1 MVDWNLKIKQMQS
14 QTNRSGE
21 GILKQNTTIGK
32 YLSALARISV
42 VAILL
47 TLKNQNMQ
55 FMEAFIA
62 HKTSF

>member
-47 TLKNQNMQ
+47 TLKN
-55 FMEAFIA
+55 
-62 HKTSF
+62 